1 MKHPRL
7 TPIERPENPLM
18 RLAYWL
24 TRRRLGKVISPL
36 KIIHARLP
44 FAFARW
50 SGQIENLMNKL
61 SLPAD
66 LVLLIKIHVAQLNT
80 CGFCIDIGK
89 AKALQKFEN
98 EEKFFSVR
106 NYQHSMLFTVEEKI
120 ALRYAEELTLH
131 KNISD
136 DTFQEAQQYFSERQ
150 LVELAWVV
158 TGEHVYNLM
167 NVAFH
172 IESDELCVVPRKGAE
187 AVV

>member
-1 MKHPRL
+1 MIQARL
-7 TPIERPENPLM
+7 TPIERPKKLWLK
-18 RLAYWL
+18 LAYWFSK
-24 TRRRLGKVISPL
+24 RQLGKVISPM
-36 KIIHARLP
+36 KIIFARLP
-44 FAFARW
+44 FGFARW

-66 LVLLIKIHVAQLNT
+66 LVLMIKIHVAQLNT

-89 AKALQKFEN
+89 AKAIEKFEN
-98 EEKFFSVR
+98 NEKFFSVR
-106 NYQHSMLFTVEEKI
+106 NYQHSMLFTVQEKI

-136 DTFQEAQQYFSERQ
+136 ETFQDAQQHFSERQ

-172 IESDELCVVPRKGAE
+172 IESDELCVLPGKGAE